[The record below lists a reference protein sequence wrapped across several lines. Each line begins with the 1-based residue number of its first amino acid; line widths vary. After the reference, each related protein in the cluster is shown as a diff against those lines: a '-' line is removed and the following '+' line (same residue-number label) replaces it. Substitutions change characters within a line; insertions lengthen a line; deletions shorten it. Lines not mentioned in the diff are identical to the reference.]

1 MGLKELRKRAN
12 LKSAQVAEKLGLTQG
27 HYSHIELGRRSIREE
42 FIPILSEILF
52 VSEDTIKNIR
62 DKRQQESRSLKYWIS
77 QVTIGEDTLINQ
89 IINELRYGQRFNID
103 DVNGFPYFMA
113 NFIADKIREELKIE
127 FKNDGKFR
135 EYLKRKLDEIE

>member
-1 MGLKELRKRAN
+1 MGLKELRKRVG
-12 LKSAQVAEKLGLTQG
+12 LKSAEVAEHLRITQG

-42 FIPILSEILF
+42 FIPTLSKILL
-52 VSEDTIKNIR
+52 VSEDTIRNIR
-62 DKRQQESRSLKYWIS
+62 DKSQQESRSLKYWIS

-103 DVNGFPYFMA
+103 DINGFPYFMA
-113 NFIADKIREELKIE
+113 NFIADKIREELKVE

-135 EYLKRKLDEIE
+135 EYLKRKLDEIK

>member
-62 DKRQQESRSLKYWIS
+62 DKRQQESRSLKSWIS

-103 DVNGFPYFMA
+103 DINGFPYFMA

>member
-62 DKRQQESRSLKYWIS
+62 DKRQQESRSLKSWIS

-135 EYLKRKLDEIE
+135 EYLKRKLDEIA

>member
-1 MGLKELRKRAN
+1 MELHELRKRAG
-12 LKSAQVAEKLGLTQG
+12 LKSAEVAKQLDITQG
-27 HYSHIELGRRSIREE
+27 HYSHIELGRRSIRKE
-42 FIPILSEILF
+42 FVPMLAEILK
-52 VSEDTIKNIR
+52 VSENDIFMICNKM
-62 DKRQQESRSLKYWIS
+62 RQENRFLRHWIEH
-77 QVTIGEDTLINQ
+77 VKIGGNPLVDE

-103 DVNGFPYFMA
+103 DINGFPYFMA